1 MIITDR
7 EILEEAQSFYRNLY
21 SSCIVD
27 ETNEYDDLFFTER
40 KNIKL
45 TEHEQKECDG
55 LLIEAE
61 CFASLKRMTSNKI
74 PGSDGPPAEVY
85 KVFWKDISQY
95 LLKALNASY
104 ANGCSPVTQ
113 RRGLITLIP
122 K

>member
-1 MIITDR
+1 MINTDR

-27 ETNEYDDLFFTER
+27 ETNEYDDLFFTEE

-55 LLIEAE
+55 LLTEAE
-61 CFASLKRMTSNKI
+61 CFASLKTMTSNKT
-74 PGSDGPPAEVY
+74 PGSDGLPAEFY

-95 LLKALNASY
+95 LL
-104 ANGCSPVTQ
+104 
-113 RRGLITLIP
+113 
-122 K
+122 